1 MTLEVERA
9 PITGPDDL
17 FHRLIVGIGPRRG
30 ANHGAFA
37 ELHVGDVNT
46 AGGHDGETDERRAT
60 SPWHRTNAG
69 QAPPEYP
76 RLRQR
81 RA

>member
-37 ELHVGDVNT
+37 ELHVG
-46 AGGHDGETDERRAT
+46 ETDERRAT